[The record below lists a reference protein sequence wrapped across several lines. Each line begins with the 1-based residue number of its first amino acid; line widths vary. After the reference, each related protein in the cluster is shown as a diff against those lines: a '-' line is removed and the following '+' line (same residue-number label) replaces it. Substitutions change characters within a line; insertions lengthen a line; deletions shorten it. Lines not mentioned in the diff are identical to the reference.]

1 MVEIGKKA
9 PKITALRTDGKP
21 FDMASLMG
29 KKTILFFYPKDN
41 TPTCTIEVQ
50 NFRDHYK
57 QLKKEGFEVI
67 GISADSIKSH
77 LGFIKKY
84 NLPFELLSDE
94 SRETIEAYGVWGPK
108 VLWGKEYMGIY
119 RRTFIID
126 EKGKIEKIIEKVISK
141 DATNQIK
148 SLYQS

>member
-1 MVEIGKKA
+1 MIEIGKKA
-9 PKITALRTDGKP
+9 PKITALLTNGKP
-21 FDMASLMG
+21 FDMASLLG

-57 QLKKEGFEVI
+57 SLKKEGFEVY

-77 LGFIKKY
+77 LNFIKKY
-84 NLPFELLSDE
+84 QLPFELLSDE

-108 VLWGKEYMGIY
+108 ILWGKEYMGIY

-148 SLYQS
+148 QLYL

>member
-1 MVEIGKKA
+1 MLEIGKKA
-9 PKITALRTDGKP
+9 PKISALKLDGTP
-21 FDMASLMG
+21 FDMKSLLG

-57 QLKKEGFEVI
+57 ALKKEGFEVI

-77 LGFIKKY
+77 LNFINKY
-84 NLPFELLSDE
+84 KLPFELLSDE
-94 SRETIEAYGVWGPK
+94 DKSTLIAYGVWAKK
-108 VLWGKEYMGIY
+108 VLFGKEYMGIL

-126 EKGKIEKIIEKVISK
+126 ENGKIEKIIEKVISK
-141 DATNQIK
+141 NATGQIK
-148 SLYQS
+148 DLYA